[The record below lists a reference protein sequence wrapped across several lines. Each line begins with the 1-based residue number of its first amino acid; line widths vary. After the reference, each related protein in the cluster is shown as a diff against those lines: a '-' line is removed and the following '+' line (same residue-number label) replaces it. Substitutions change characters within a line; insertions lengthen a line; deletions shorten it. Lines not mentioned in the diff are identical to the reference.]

1 MQIKQWVLKKL
12 IKALA
17 PVDSSRGWIPILQE
31 GYLGAFQA
39 DDPVTLSDA
48 LAHPIVFA
56 CVTQIASDVG
66 KLRLRLM
73 ADNNGIRTE
82 IDRPAYTPVLR
93 KPNQFQTRQKFIEH
107 WLISKLTHGNT
118 YVLKVRDNRGVVI
131 AMYILDPTRVEPLV
145 ADDGSVF
152 YRAQKDVL
160 SRVQENSI
168 TIPAREI
175 IHDTME
181 ALFHPLVG
189 VPPLYAANLAVTQGL
204 AMQRNSASFFQNNS
218 QPGGVLSAPG
228 HIRQETASRITA
240 QWKENYSG
248 SNSGSVAVLGDGLKF
263 EPMATTAKDA
273 TLIEQLG
280 WTDEKIC
287 SVYKVPPYKVHVGE
301 IPTYQQTE
309 TLDRMYYSSCLQR
322 LTESIENLLD
332 EGLSLPR
339 KYNTEFNLDD
349 LMKMDFSLKMST
361 AVEGIKGGVFTHNE
375 GRRRFNLPPKE
386 GGDVIYS
393 QQQYFDIAAL
403 HERDQNK
410 PFANPVE
417 PTEPTPDPEPDQTD
431 KALYL
436 LFKKQLIS
444 GHGILFCWDNMVTM
458 QILSGPTFL
467 AGVVVAF

>member
-1 MQIKQWVLKKL
+1 MGLKTWIFKKA

-17 PVDSSRGWIPILQE
+17 PVDSSHGWIPILQE

-39 DDPVTLSDA
+39 DDPISLQDA
-48 LAHPIVFA
+48 LAHPTVYA
-56 CVTQIASDVG
+56 CVTQIAGDIG

-73 ADNNGIRTE
+73 ADKDGIKTE
-82 IDRPAYTPVLR
+82 VNRLSYSPVLR
-93 KPNQFQTRQKFIEH
+93 RPNKFQTRQKFIEH

-118 YVLKVRDNRGVVI
+118 YVLKIRDNRGIVL

-145 ADDGSVF
+145 ADNGDVF
-152 YRAQKDVL
+152 YRARRDVL
-160 SRVQENSI
+160 SQIQDSSI
-168 TIPAREI
+168 TIPASEI

-181 ALFHPLVG
+181 CLYHPLVG
-189 VPPLYAANLAVTQGL
+189 VPPLYAAGMATTQGL
-204 AMQRNSASFFQNNS
+204 AIQRNSAKFFENNS
-218 QPGGVLSAPG
+218 QPGGILTAPG
-228 HIRQETASRITA
+228 HIKNETANRI
-240 QWKENYSG
+240 KENWATNYSG
-248 SNSGSVAVLGDGLKF
+248 KNAGKLAVLGDGLKY
-263 EPMATTAKDA
+263 EPMAVTAKDSD
-273 TLIEQLG
+273 LIEQLK
-280 WTDEKIC
+280 WSDEKIC
-287 SVYKVPPYKVHVGE
+287 SAYKVPPYKIHVGE

-322 LTESIENLLD
+322 LTEAIENLLD

-339 KYNTEFNLDD
+339 KYCTEFNLDD

-410 PFANPVE
+410 PFAT
-417 PTEPTPDPEPDQTD
+417 PTAPAGPTPTDPITGQDDEADED
-431 KALYL
+431 AKAYTLVMLNKFIERGAVYE
-436 LFKKQLIS
+436 
-444 GHGILFCWDNMVTM
+444 N
-458 QILSGPTFL
+458 
-467 AGVVVAF
+467 